1 MANTLRGGFHPVGG
15 YTSRSTTRYE
25 VASGYATA
33 LFRGDFVTL
42 VTAGTVAASTAGDSA
57 LLLGAV
63 KEVSYVLNGKRVY
76 DTYLPAS
83 TTYSPTA
90 RGSTNASYVWVYD
103 DPAMEYWVCM
113 SSNAGTDTEAEVHA
127 AIGANMDLVAGAGST
142 VYRQSGYTLDGN
154 PIAGTAQFRIREIRR
169 IPGRSPG
176 DANLQ
181 VRVAI
186 NEGFHP
192 FHSAAGI

>member
-15 YTSRSTTRYE
+15 HSGRAATRYE
-25 VASGYATA
+25 VASSYGTA
-33 LFRGDFVTL
+33 LFRGDIVTL
-42 VTAGTVAASTAGDSA
+42 VTAGTVEAATAGGA
-57 LLLGAV
+57 PLILGAV
-63 KEVSYVLNGKRVY
+63 KEVSYVVSGKRVF
-76 DTYLPAS
+76 DTYLPA
-83 TTYSPTA
+83 TTVYSPTA
-90 RGSTNASYVWVYD
+90 RGSVNATYVWVYD
-103 DPAMEYWVCM
+103 DPATEYWVCLA
-113 SSNAGTDTEAEVHA
+113 SHAGTDTEAEVHA
-127 AIGANMDLVAGAGST
+127 TIGANMDLVATAGST
-142 VYRQSGYTLDGN
+142 VYRQSGHTLDGN

-169 IPGRSPG
+169 IPGRAPG